1 MFRRVDEKA
10 GSNELMFEYS
20 LYLKT
25 FSFTTLSVTQEIEK
39 RVNII
44 AMIFLSSTFT
54 I

>member
-25 FSFTTLSVTQEIEK
+25 FSFSTLSLTQEIETII
-39 RVNII
+39 NII